1 MVTCSSAARP
11 SGRASTPNTPSAPG
25 NGASL
30 ADTIRHVGTS
40 DRNFY
45 DRYYFLLHASSDEL
59 LMVMGLFILGAI
71 TLLVG
76 IILLITRSAGKEVR
90 SLATQTAKLAKK
102 GIAEDVAGLV
112 GNASNLLSAT
122 NELVRTSAGIG
133 VFLAVLGFLLMA
145 AATWLVLQIS

>member
-1 MVTCSSAARP
+1 MDAM
-11 SGRASTPNTPSAPG
+11 N
-25 NGASL
+25 L
-30 ADTIRHVGTS
+30 DIF
-40 DRNFY
+40 DIK
-45 DRYYFLLHASSDEL
+45 L

-90 SLATQTAKLAKK
+90 SLATQTAKLARK
-102 GIAEDVAGLV
+102 GIAEDVSGLV
-112 GNASNLLSAT
+112 GNASSLLSAT

-145 AATWLVLQIS
+145 AATWLVLKIS

>member
-1 MVTCSSAARP
+1 MELL
-11 SGRASTPNTPSAPG
+11 N
-25 NGASL
+25 L
-30 ADTIRHVGTS
+30 DI
-40 DRNFY
+40 Y
-45 DRYYFLLHASSDEL
+45 DLKL
-59 LMVMGLFILGAI
+59 LMVIGLFILGAL
-71 TLLVG
+71 TLLIG

-90 SLATQTAKLAKK
+90 TLATQTAQLARK

-145 AATWLVLQIS
+145 VATWLVLKIS

>member
-1 MVTCSSAARP
+1 MDALNLDVF
-11 SGRASTPNTPSAPG
+11 
-25 NGASL
+25 
-30 ADTIRHVGTS
+30 DIK
-40 DRNFY
+40 
-45 DRYYFLLHASSDEL
+45 L
-59 LMVMGLFILGAI
+59 LMVLGLFLLGAI

-90 SLATQTAKLAKK
+90 TLATQTAKLAQK

-133 VFLAVLGFLLMA
+133 VFLAVLGVVLMA

>member
-1 MVTCSSAARP
+1 MVI
-11 SGRASTPNTPSAPG
+11 G
-25 NGASL
+25 L
-30 ADTIRHVGTS
+30 
-40 DRNFY
+40 
-45 DRYYFLLHASSDEL
+45 FLL
-59 LMVMGLFILGAI
+59 GIL

-90 SLATQTAKLAKK
+90 TLATQTAQLAKK

-112 GNASNLLSAT
+112 GNASQLLSAT

-145 AATWLVLQIS
+145 VATWLVLQIS

>member
-1 MVTCSSAARP
+1 MEAM
-11 SGRASTPNTPSAPG
+11 N
-25 NGASL
+25 L
-30 ADTIRHVGTS
+30 DIF
-40 DRNFY
+40 DIK
-45 DRYYFLLHASSDEL
+45 LLI
-59 LMVMGLFILGAI
+59 VMGLFILGAI

>member
-1 MVTCSSAARP
+1 MDAL
-11 SGRASTPNTPSAPG
+11 NI
-25 NGASL
+25 
-30 ADTIRHVGTS
+30 DIF
-40 DRNFY
+40 DIK
-45 DRYYFLLHASSDEL
+45 L
-59 LMVMGLFILGAI
+59 LMVLGLFLLGAI

-90 SLATQTAKLAKK
+90 TLATQTAKLAQK

-112 GNASNLLSAT
+112 GNASSLLSAT

-133 VFLAVLGFLLMA
+133 VFLAVLGVVLMA